1 MGSQGWGRSGLS
13 VGQKARAS
21 GRQLA
26 RPGRDTPGHVASGMV
41 PLSSLCLQ
49 LHPKSR
55 AVAFGPHM
63 ALLSGVSE

>member
-1 MGSQGWGRSGLS
+1 MGSQGWGRSSLGM
-13 VGQKARAS
+13 GQKARTA

-26 RPGRDTPGHVASGMV
+26 RPGRDTPGHVASGTV

-55 AVAFGPHM
+55 AVAFGPHT